1 MTKIPVPPN
10 LSGPQAAML
19 IELIDWL
26 VDTLIEWQQR
36 LRRTYHPWG
45 NEPDSTDWS
54 DDIPF

>member
-10 LSGPQAAML
+10 LTGPQAAIL

-36 LRRTYHPWG
+36 LRRTYHPFDT
-45 NEPDSTDWS
+45 EPESTTWQ